1 MDHHRV
7 LQQIRSVIFGMEDG
21 LVSMWGLVVG
31 VSVGSQASS
40 AVILAGL
47 AGAVPAALSMAA
59 GEYLSSKSKREVQ
72 DVTVTNIEQLVKKHR
87 KAALKRLARHYIKEG
102 FTQKQVGLLI
112 RLIRRNA
119 KKIVQQLVE
128 SEGQIEETL
137 EHPAKNAALMF
148 SSFLLASLFPIVP
161 FMVFELALA
170 QRVSFVLTAAMLFVI
185 GASKTK
191 VTKKQWWKSGFEM
204 LVIGGLAGVSG
215 YLIGNA
221 FS

>member
-1 MDHHRV
+1 MDHNRV

-21 LVSMWGLVVG
+21 LVSMWGLVIG
-31 VSVGSQASS
+31 VSVGSQSS
-40 AVILAGL
+40 ASVILAGL
-47 AGAVPAALSMAA
+47 AGAIPAALSMAA
-59 GEYLSSKSKREVQ
+59 GEYLSSKSKREMQ
-72 DVTVTNIEQLVKKHR
+72 DAAIVTIEQQVKKNK

-119 KKIVQQLVE
+119 KKIVQQLIE
-128 SEGQIEETL
+128 SEGHVEETL

-148 SSFLLASLFPIVP
+148 TSFLLASLFPILP
-161 FMVFELALA
+161 FMMFELSLA
-170 QRVSFVLTAAMLFVI
+170 QQVSFVLTAVMLFVI

-204 LVIGGLAGVSG
+204 LLIGGLAGVSG